1 MQLKKLQPHNDY
13 KKDLFFWTKY
23 YIIDRIL
30 TLDKSKAK
38 DDLDISALTHTINK
52 KVSNIDE
59 LIEVCNNAHNLGV
72 NGMKAYSS
80 KLQKLYKYL
89 TTLDYE
95 SITDITDATIR
106 DYALK
111 EYHSESEATKTSL
124 YTYAKYFFNFI
135 QEYNIIDGT
144 DKPFMFNIG
153 KDKQGKS
160 VPLLR
165 THKEKKVIP
174 YFNAKELKTL
184 DEHILTYPNYKDEA
198 DKARTVLIM
207 RFFIYSGISVNELL
221 ELKPSDIIM
230 LDDEDKDKNTTFE
243 IEVGKDKKRRVIP
256 LPKKRFIRYLNT
268 HRELSNCNDT
278 LFCSRNGATKIA
290 RQTIS
295 KIVKEQL
302 ENAGLKS
309 DVPIEIF
316 KNSFAIFYYESGI
329 SDKKIQQLLGHQSI
343 QNTRKILNARKT
355 IGKKIEIADVFK
367 DF

>member
-1 MQLKKLQPHNDY
+1 MQLKKLQPYNNY
-13 KKDLFFWTKY
+13 EKDLFFWVKY

-30 TLDKSKAK
+30 TLDKSEAK
-38 DDLDISALTHTINK
+38 DDLDISALTHRINK

-59 LIEVCNNAHNLGV
+59 LMVVCNNAHNLGV
-72 NGMKAYSS
+72 KGMKAYSS
-80 KLQKLYKYL
+80 KLEKLYKYL
-89 TTLDYE
+89 ATLDYE
-95 SITDITDATIR
+95 SITNITDRTIR

-111 EYHSESEATKTSL
+111 EYHGESEATKTSL
-124 YTYAKYFFNFI
+124 YKYAKYFFNFM
-135 QEYNIIDGT
+135 QEYNIMEGT
-144 DKPFMFNIG
+144 DKPFIFNIG
-153 KDKQGKS
+153 KDKQGKN

-184 DEHILTYPNYKDEA
+184 DEHILTYPNYKNEA
-198 DKARTVLIM
+198 EKARTILIM

-221 ELKPSDIIM
+221 ELKSSDIIM
-230 LDDEDKDKNTTFE
+230 LDDKDKNTTFE

-268 HRELSNCNDT
+268 HKELSNCNDM

-290 RQTIS
+290 RQTVS

-302 ENAGLKS
+302 EYAGLKS

-329 SDKKIQQLLGHQSI
+329 SDKKIQNLLGHQSI

-355 IGKKIEIADVFK
+355 VGKKIEIADVFK